1 MNLSSC
7 FRLTTSHVLLGAFCL
22 ILARFG
28 SATLVINAAP
38 PKVFA
43 QSRTLSASL
52 PSGCGIWNV
61 VSSPNPGT
69 SENILNRVT
78 AVSTTDAWGVGFYF
92 NNNAPNPLQT
102 LIENWDGTNWNVIT
116 SPNVGSSNNDLN
128 GVAALSVNDVW
139 AVGYFTN
146 GSNIQQTL
154 TEHWDGSS
162 WSVVSSPNAGTYS
175 NILNGITEVPGS
187 NQLWAVGYFWDS
199 SNTYLPLI
207 EHWDGSSWSIVPNPN
222 PGRSDD
228 LLNGV
233 AALSVNNAWAVGT
246 SNNIR
251 AGQEQTLT
259 EHWDGTTWSIVR
271 SPNLSNNGYFHAVAY
286 IPGSRKLWAVG
297 FYNNTNR
304 SYETLTEYWNGKK
317 WKIISSPNPNPIG
330 PSTVVTLQGV
340 TAFSAKNVWTVGFY
354 QY

>member
-102 LIENWDGTNWNVIT
+102 LIENWDGSNWN
-116 SPNVGSSNNDLN
+116 
-128 GVAALSVNDVW
+128 
-139 AVGYFTN
+139 
-146 GSNIQQTL
+146 
-154 TEHWDGSS
+154 
-162 WSVVSSPNAGTYS
+162 VVSSPNAGTYS